1 VDGTRGLALRIGA
14 GLLAIY
20 LLWGSTFLGI
30 RLVVETIPPLLGA
43 SLRWCLAGGL
53 MYAALRPAGG
63 SSWRQWGQSAAL
75 SVLLVVA
82 SNGGVTWAETRVPS
96 GLASLGIA
104 TVSPWMVVLEALRP
118 GGTRPSWLGVLGVLV
133 GIAGVASLVD
143 PGAAVDGLGLIV
155 LLVAAFSFSLGS
167 TLSRTWPERG
177 EPLVA
182 VARQMIAGGLILLV
196 LAWAFGEPL
205 SLRGASP
212 LSLGAVVWLAL
223 MGSIAGYSLFS
234 WLVRV
239 ARPEVVG
246 TYACVNPVVALS
258 LGAWLADEQLTPR
271 MVGAAGLVIVSVAL
285 VTLSRALQSRAKL
298 DWKVDRESPVVYPA
312 PSGGADAH
320 HDSARGLVERTRA
333 PATQAR

>member
-1 VDGTRGLALRIGA
+1 VERRLALRIGA
-14 GLLAIY
+14 ALLAIY

-43 SLRWCLAGGL
+43 GLRWCLAGGL

-63 SSWRQWGQSAAL
+63 SSWRDWAHSAAL

-96 GLASLGIA
+96 GLAALGIA

-118 GGTRPSWLGVLGVLV
+118 AGSRPSPLAVLGVLV

-143 PGAAVDGLGLIV
+143 PSAAVDGLGLVV
-155 LLVAAFSFSLGS
+155 LLVAAFSFSLGN
-167 TLSRTWPERG
+167 TLARSWPERG

-182 VARQMIAGGLILLV
+182 VARQMIAGGLILL
-196 LAWAFGEPL
+196 LAAWIGGEPL
-205 SLRGASP
+205 SLQGASA
-212 LSLGAVVWLAL
+212 LSLGALLWLAL
-223 MGSIAGYSLFS
+223 MGSIVGYSLFS

-239 ARPEVVG
+239 ARPEIVG

-258 LGAWLADEQLTPR
+258 LGAWLADEEVTPR
-271 MVGAAGLVIVSVAL
+271 MVGATALVILSVAM
-285 VTLSRALQSRAKL
+285 VTLSRAKV
-298 DWKVDRESPVVYPA
+298 DWKVDRQPPVVYPA
-312 PSGGADAH
+312 APGGADAH
-320 HDSARGLVERTRA
+320 HDSARGLVERTSA